1 VILVAGGTGTL
12 GTLLVRSLAQRDTQ
26 VRVLTRDP
34 ARARHL
40 HGAHLEV
47 VEGDIRDSA
56 DVARAVAGADTV
68 VSAVQG
74 FAGPGGVSP
83 ATVDRAGN
91 IALIDAASAT
101 GASFVLVSVVGAAPG
116 SPMDLFRAKF
126 SAEEHLRAS
135 VCRGTIVRPTAYIE
149 TWGTIMGE
157 PLRAKHKMM
166 VFGQGDNPIN
176 FVSAADVAAL
186 VERAIDDPSLGG
198 RVLELGGPDNVT
210 FNELAAILRNV
221 TGCEGTVQH
230 IPRPMLRAMAI
241 IMKPLKPELARQA
254 GAAVVM
260 DTTNLT
266 FDSTAIRR
274 EFPNLPATDVTTA
287 LKRHL
292 NDT

>member
-1 VILVAGGTGTL
+1 MILVAGGTGTL
-12 GTLLVRSLAQRDTQ
+12 GTRLVRSLAQRDIP

-34 ARARHL
+34 ERARHL
-40 HGAHLEV
+40 HGGHLEV

-74 FAGPGGVSP
+74 FAGPGDVSP

-91 IALIDAASAT
+91 ITLINAASAT
-101 GASFVLVSVVGAAPG
+101 AASFVLVSVVGAAPD

-126 SAEEHLRAS
+126 SAEEHLRRS
-135 VCRGTIVRPTAYIE
+135 QCRWTIVRPTAYIE

-157 PLRAKHKMM
+157 PLRAKHKTM
-166 VFGQGDNPIN
+166 VFGHGDNPIN
-176 FVSAADVAAL
+176 FVSATDVAAL
-186 VERAIDDPSLGG
+186 VERAIDDPNCGG
-198 RVLELGGPDNVT
+198 RVLELGGPDNLT
-210 FNELAAILRNV
+210 FNQLAAILQNV
-221 TGCEGTVQH
+221 TGCEGKVQH
-230 IPRPMLRAMAI
+230 IPRPMLRAMAAV
-241 IMKPLKPELARQA
+241 MNRVKPPLARQA
-254 GAAVVM
+254 RAAVVM
-260 DTTNLT
+260 DTTDMT
-266 FDSTAIRR
+266 FDGTAIRR